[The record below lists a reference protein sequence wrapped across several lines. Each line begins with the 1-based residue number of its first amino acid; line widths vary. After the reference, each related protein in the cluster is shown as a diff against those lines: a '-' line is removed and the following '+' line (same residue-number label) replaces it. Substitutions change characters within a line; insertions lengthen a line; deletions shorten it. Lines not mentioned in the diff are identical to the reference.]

1 MNELEETVKT
11 MLRMHDGINTFMRAQ
26 LDANKHLAQEIEDL
40 RGEIAILKNDK
51 NVMNIMSNLIP
62 TRGIHDA

>member
-1 MNELEETVKT
+1 
-11 MLRMHDGINTFMRAQ
+11 MRAQ

-40 RGEIAILKNDK
+40 KGEIAILKNDK

>member
-11 MLRMHDGINTFMRAQ
+11 MLR
-26 LDANKHLAQEIEDL
+26 
-40 RGEIAILKNDK
+40 